1 MAKHFYIKWQKVFP
15 FTSGYFSHFNFAI
28 IEKITTV
35 AWNQEYFFRIYFI
48 PLWTASFKTEELEGS
63 STIAQRNGLSLQKRC
78 APVARATSK
87 FFLSFFFLR
96 WNHSNEQQI
105 LTKTFHSSHM
115 LHEKNKKS
123 LKTNSA
129 TYILKETTPAKIQH
143 IKLKQSPWW
152 K

>member
-28 IEKITTV
+28 IGKIIS
-35 AWNQEYFFRIYFI
+35 AAKNQEYSLRIYFI
-48 PLWTASFKTEELEGS
+48 PLWAASFKTEELEGS

-87 FFLSFFFLR
+87 FFLSFLFLR

-115 LHEKNKKS
+115 LDEKNKKS

-129 TYILKETTPAKIQH
+129 TYILKETTPAKTQH
-143 IKLKQSPWW
+143 IKLKQSCPC
-152 K
+152 